1 MYLWKGGEIEGWNCK
16 SFTYSWK
23 GDSAYNIK
31 YKNEYENEDFM
42 GKWV

>member
-1 MYLWKGGEIEGWNCK
+1 MYLWKGCEIEGWNCK

-31 YKNEYENEDFM
+31 YKNENEDFM